1 MRTFLYGNS
10 NLFYIFII
18 LKWEKSCISYKRK
31 RPLLHSATAQKQ
43 LTKIYGTSLPSM
55 QQYVCNETLT
65 ILLIFWMACCKI
77 QGDFSLDA
85 CIMRE
90 NDVQQLNPQSA
101 TWVRKITYES
111 TSTFIFFRA
120 KVNILP
126 QLLMCITPFLK
137 TIDLELCVKG
147 IQNVVREFFA
157 KSSLS
162 QSQLMSLTVLWI
174 QSLS

>member
-31 RPLLHSATAQKQ
+31 RTIIALCNCTEAAHKDLWHQLAQ
-43 LTKIYGTSLPSM
+43 

-111 TSTFIFFRA
+111 TRTFIFFRG
-120 KVNILP
+120 KVFML
-126 QLLMCITPFLK
+126 TD
-137 TIDLELCVKG
+137 TIIDVYSTF
-147 IQNVVREFFA
+147 I
-157 KSSLS
+157 
-162 QSQLMSLTVLWI
+162 
-174 QSLS
+174 